1 MKKHSVE
8 GKLLNGIEFSA
19 FNPSLANVP
28 IFYNLWKQQKTLGFL
43 VFPGV

>member
-8 GKLLNGIEFSA
+8 GKFLGGIEFSV

-28 IFYNLWKQQKTLGFL
+28 IFYNLWKQRFL
-43 VFPGV
+43 LFPAYKVE